1 MLDKEKI
8 ISEYRK
14 YGKIRYES
22 MLKGNYRRWNR
33 AFDKMEK
40 LFYELATDKVLA
52 KEVFGELLENEN
64 VSLRTLIAANCL
76 ILKINEKRAEEVLDE
91 IARNEKDPIFS
102 FDAGMTLKLWRMG
115 ELRAKGIEL

>member
-1 MLDKEKI
+1 MLDKETI

-22 MLKGNYRRWNR
+22 MLKGNYRRGNR

-40 LFYELATDKVLA
+40 LFYELAKDKVLA

-76 ILKINEKRAEEVLDE
+76 ILKINEKRAEEVLKE
-91 IARNEKDPIFS
+91 IANSEKYGIFS
-102 FDAGMTLKLWRMG
+102 LNARMTLKVWREG
-115 ELRAKGIEL
+115 ELRAKGIDL

>member
-1 MLDKEKI
+1 MLDKETI

-22 MLKGNYRRWNR
+22 MLKGNYRRGNR

-40 LFYELATDKVLA
+40 LFYEVAKDKILA

-64 VSLRTLIAANCL
+64 VSLRTLIAAKCL

-102 FDAGMTLKLWRMG
+102 LDAEMTLKLWRMG
-115 ELRAKGIEL
+115 ELRAKGINS